1 MLHACHLPY
10 LPPLVVLLPYGRTRP
25 RPLQVC
31 SLYSASIRQSCSLAA
46 GDSFWLA
53 FYRHLDFHS
62 VVPVRRRC
70 SYISCLAFLLSLVI
84 QNHTSIVLFE
94 RRAPSSFKN
103 LAPFSSS
110 PDIIKPQNLKA
121 TLTPVTMC
129 YRLVERFSVCRCV
142 YYKHNIDMCAA
153 ANQQGHAIQEKT
165 ILVGYLCGVHSDSD
179 SHQSRSSPTG
189 FPDSGYASR
198 DSHHR
203 SPRHDRR

>member
-1 MLHACHLPY
+1 MHTIFHTFPHCWCCCLMARIGQGRHKPA
-10 LPPLVVLLPYGRTRP
+10 VLSR
-25 RPLQVC
+25 
-31 SLYSASIRQSCSLAA
+31 SASIRQSCSLAD

-84 QNHTSIVLFE
+84 QNHYQYNFVREL
-94 RRAPSSFKN
+94 SSFKT
-103 LAPFSSS
+103 LAQFSLS
-110 PDIIKPQNLKA
+110 PHIIKLQNLKP

-129 YRLVERFSVCRCV
+129 YRLVERYSVCRCV
-142 YYKHNIDMCAA
+142 YYEHNIDMCAA
-153 ANQQGHAIQEKT
+153 ANQQGHRIQEKT
-165 ILVGYLCGVHSDSD
+165 ILVGYLCGHHSDRD
-179 SHQSRSSPTG
+179 THQSSSSPTG

-203 SPRHDRR
+203 SPRHHRR